1 MEVQVPPEL
10 DLPDCWGGEYRS
22 WVDPSGGV
30 RYHQRA
36 GHESGQFDRLWILDV
51 YGERLVIDASYF
63 PSTPQAGRAQLFC
76 IVHSVRI
83 E

>member
-10 DLPDCWGGEYRS
+10 DLPDCWGGAYRS

-30 RYHQRA
+30 RYHQSRA
-36 GHESGQFDRLWILDV
+36 RIRTVDRLWILDV

>member
-30 RYHQRA
+30 RYHQSRA
-36 GHESGQFDRLWILDV
+36 RIRTVDRLWILDV